1 MILKV
6 ELTIAM
12 NREIASNLEE
22 VENILPKR
30 AHNKGSTPSLAG
42 VTTNWNP
49 NEQWDFLKGELTV
62 IERRKIIEK
71 VVEIT
76 VTSLF

>member
-1 MILKV
+1 
-6 ELTIAM
+6 M

-22 VENILPKR
+22 VENLLPKR

-49 NEQWDFLKGELTV
+49 NEQWDFPKGELTV
-62 IERRKIIEK
+62 IERRKMIAQ
-71 VVEIT
+71 VVELAVII
-76 VTSLF
+76 LF